1 MKRLTILALGISFL
15 AAWLPASAHHGFATE
30 YDRSKALTLVGK
42 LTRVE
47 MENPHGWL
55 YIDAK
60 DPQGKVVNWALEL
73 PGPAV
78 LRRNGFD
85 SSIYQTLM
93 TSGEVVTVTA
103 YAARDGSKH
112 AFGGS
117 LTRADG
123 QTVIPLGRL
132 PQGNRLGGNGGG
144 YGRGQGQG
152 PQQQQQQ

>member
-73 PGPAV
+73 PGPGV

-85 SSIYQTLM
+85 QNIFDTLKTSS
-93 TSGEVVTVTA
+93 EVVTIAA
-103 YAARDGSKH
+103 YPAKDGSKH
-112 AFGGS
+112 ALGGS

-123 QTVIPLGRL
+123 QTVIPLGRF
-132 PQGNRLGGNGGG
+132 
-144 YGRGQGQG
+144 
-152 PQQQQQQ
+152 PQQGG